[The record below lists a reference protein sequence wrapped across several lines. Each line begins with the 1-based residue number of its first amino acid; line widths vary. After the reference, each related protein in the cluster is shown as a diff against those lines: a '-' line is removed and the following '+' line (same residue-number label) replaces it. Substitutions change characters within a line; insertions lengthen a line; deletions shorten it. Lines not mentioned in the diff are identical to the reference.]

1 MTISAFAVMN
11 PIATMAMIDI
21 ARWRPVVY
29 ANTPRTLARYKQF
42 LDNKKPDNR
51 KNVLFLFGASYLND
65 VLQNKDKFNSILV
78 FDDMQNLDNLR
89 SYLQSV
95 QIVDIENQGYPRYL
109 SPSEVMDVVNKP
121 TNFPPGSVLLS
132 QVTKALGPRKP
143 SVLETTSR
151 LPVPEAIPESGA
163 QRMLADLKRMLGNEE
178 TPFAAMLDVYVKY
191 LFRIIN
197 RSQVTKDITKKL
209 PPHTKE
215 MWKQALDFA
224 DSPVGESM
232 AKAYH
237 ALCRTSDP
245 DLKASHVLSKFGIKA
260 YGGDFLYFIS
270 VLPPH
275 HTCTFLVEVFG
286 EDSKEPQPLVRVI
299 DAPAVETKDKKA
311 KVKSARAKK

>member
-29 ANTPRTLARYKQF
+29 ANTPRTLAKYKQF
-42 LDNKKPDNR
+42 LLNKKPDNR

-89 SYLQSV
+89 NYLQSV
-95 QIVDIENQGYPRYL
+95 QIVDVENQGYPRYL
-109 SPSEVMDVVNKP
+109 SPSEVMEVVNKP
-121 TNFPPGSVLLS
+121 TNFPSGNVLLS
-132 QVTKALGPRKP
+132 QITKALGPRKP

-151 LPVPEAIPESGA
+151 LPIPEAIPESGA
-163 QRMLADLKRMLGNEE
+163 QRMLADLKRMLGSEE
-178 TPFAAMLDVYVKY
+178 PSFTALLDVYVKY
-191 LFRIIN
+191 LFRIIS

-209 PPHTKE
+209 PAHTKE
-215 MWKQALDFA
+215 MWKQTLDFA
-224 DSPVGESM
+224 DSPTGESM
-232 AKAYH
+232 AKAYRD
-237 ALCRTSDP
+237 LCKTSDP
-245 DLKASHVLSKFGIKA
+245 ALKASHVLSKFGIKA

-275 HTCTFLVEVFG
+275 QTCTFLVEVFG
-286 EDSKEPQPLVRVI
+286 EDSKEPQPLVKIIEVP
-299 DAPAVETKDKKA
+299 APEATDKKA
-311 KVKSARAKK
+311 KDKSARSKK